1 MRYTTV
7 RDVMTSDVVTVT
19 PTTPYKEILRRLAQH
34 HISAVPVI
42 DPDRRPI
49 GIVSETDPPGSRK
62 PTRRQPWSIPC
73 WRPRAAGR
81 CGARPAP
88 ARPGR

>member
-49 GIVSETDPPGSRK
+49 GIVSETDLLAKEANPQAALEHPLLE
-62 PTRRQPWSIPC
+62 
-73 WRPRAAGR
+73 PRAAGR

-88 ARPGR
+88 ARPGH